1 MITNEQRAHDIA
13 LTLLQSRANDL
24 KPIEAYHEYVNS
36 LLPILKEIDKEKMI
50 TNEQRAHDIAL
61 TLLQSRAND
70 LKPIEAYHE
79 YVNSLL
85 PILKEIDKD
94 FPNGIKEHL

>member
-13 LTLLQSRANDL
+13 LTLLQSRAKDL

-36 LLPILKEIDKEKMI
+36 LL
-50 TNEQRAHDIAL
+50 R
-61 TLLQSRAND
+61 
-70 LKPIEAYHE
+70 
-79 YVNSLL
+79 
-85 PILKEIDKD
+85 ILKEIDKD

>member
-13 LTLLQSRANDL
+13 LTLLRAQAENGT
-24 KPIEAYHEYVNS
+24 K
-36 LLPILKEIDKEKMI
+36 
-50 TNEQRAHDIAL
+50 
-61 TLLQSRAND
+61 

-94 FPNGIKEHL
+94 FPHGIKEHI

>member
-13 LTLLQSRANDL
+13 LTLLLSRAKDL
-24 KPIEAYHEYVNS
+24 KPFQAYDQY
-36 LLPILKEIDKEKMI
+36 
-50 TNEQRAHDIAL
+50 A
-61 TLLQSRAND
+61 
-70 LKPIEAYHE
+70 
-79 YVNSLL
+79 NSLL